1 MNTLQRSKQQAL
13 AFLLGAILVGGVL
26 GFSAGRV
33 MPRKAHAGG
42 RQAMYDDLA
51 LSPSQRG
58 AMDSLLDE
66 RNCQMRAL
74 MKPLRPQMDSMKKA
88 GREQM
93 LRLLDTTQRAKLQAR
108 IAEDSARYSRASR
121 ERSSSSCKS

>member
-13 AFLLGAILVGGVL
+13 AFLLGAILVGGAL

-51 LSPSQRG
+51 LSAAQRG
-58 AMDSLLDE
+58 AMDSLLDV
-66 RNCQMRAL
+66 RNCQMRAI
-74 MKPLRPQMDSMKKA
+74 MKPMRPQMDSMKKA
-88 GREQM
+88 GRDQM
-93 LRLLDTTQRAKLQAR
+93 LRLLDATQRAKLEAR
-108 IAEDSARYSRASR
+108 LAEANTRNSRDKNN
-121 ERSSSSCKS
+121 SSCKS